1 MKNFLSSI
9 PNRIKAIYIVWAF
22 IHFILLLFS
31 GNFFHYNK
39 YFFPIGSNSFQSKRL
54 YPTDAGYKHV
64 IEFTLSKYDYT
75 EFLIYILTPIVIYSI
90 IKLWNK
96 KDAKEP
102 DSN

>member
-1 MKNFLSSI
+1 MKNFLASI

-22 IHFILLLFS
+22 IHFILFFIS
-31 GNFFHYNK
+31 GNFLSGHNRFFYPFSSPPLYNWK
-39 YFFPIGSNSFQSKRL
+39 LTFNPESYDALEFIIYVVAPI
-54 YPTDAGYKHV
+54 
-64 IEFTLSKYDYT
+64 I
-75 EFLIYILTPIVIYSI
+75 IYYV